1 MILYTSSN
9 GKVPMNDDNK
19 NEAIRFTDNEQINCL
34 LNNLVRDVRGFTESQ
49 LGLIRKLTQ
58 IGAALSAEKNIDRLL
73 EMIVDEARNFTH
85 ADGGTLYVMSD
96 DETAL
101 NFAIVQNNTLKIR
114 MGGTG
119 GKITWSPVPLKN
131 PDGSPNYANVSA
143 YAALSAKVVN
153 IPNVYD
159 AEGFNFQGT
168 RKFDTDTGYR
178 SKSMLVV
185 PLQNHENDII
195 GVLQL
200 LNAQDSATGKVINFS
215 YEYQQMTE
223 SLASQAA
230 VALSN
235 NRLIHDLENLL
246 ESFITAI
253 AAAIDEKSPYTGGH
267 VRRVAD
273 LTLTIADRINK
284 MADGVYANVYF
295 NDDLL
300 KELRIAAWLHDVG
313 KITTP
318 EYVVDKA
325 TKLESIYDRIET
337 LKTRFEVLRRDHEID
352 VLKSRLMDASAR
364 PAAGLEAAGG
374 SRGKAEIN
382 GESDAFV
389 KGLEEDLGFLVNA
402 NTGGEFMADEMLAR
416 IKDIAAR
423 TWLQDGASQPLL
435 TENEVYNLTIRR
447 GTLTNE
453 EREIINNHARV
464 TYKMLSRLPF
474 PKKLRWVPDY
484 AAAHHEKMDGT
495 GYPHG
500 LKGDELS
507 LQSRILALA
516 DVFEALTAK
525 DRPYRRGNTLSE
537 ALKIMSFMVKDGHID
552 KDLFELFIK
561 EKIYLNY
568 AQKELSPQ
576 QIDQFDPP

>member
-1 MILYTSSN
+1 
-9 GKVPMNDDNK
+9 MNDIKK
-19 NEAIRFTDNEQINCL
+19 NEPVRFTENEQINRL
-34 LNNLVRDVRGFTESQ
+34 LNNLVDDVKGFTESQ
-49 LGLIRKLTQ
+49 LELIKKLTQ

-73 EMIVDEARNFTH
+73 EMIVDEARNFTN

-96 DETAL
+96 DETSL
-101 NFAIVQNNTLKIR
+101 NFAIVQNKTLKIR

-119 GKITWSPVPLKN
+119 GKITWPPVKLKMT
-131 PDGSPNYANVSA
+131 DGTPNYANVSA

-153 IPNVYD
+153 IPDVYD

-178 SKSMLVV
+178 SKSMLVA

-200 LNAQDSATGKVINFS
+200 LNAQDTSTGEVITFS
-215 YEYQQMTE
+215 YEYQQMIQ

-235 NRLIHDLENLL
+235 NRLIRNLEDLL
-246 ESFITAI
+246 ESFITTI
-253 AAAIDEKSPYTGGH
+253 ATAIDEKSPYTGGH

-273 LTLTIADRINK
+273 LTLTIAEKINQIK
-284 MADGVYANVYF
+284 DGHYADVHF
-295 NDDLL
+295 DDNLI
-300 KELRIAAWLHDVG
+300 KELRLAAWLHDIG

-325 TKLESIYDRIET
+325 TKLETIYDRIET
-337 LKTRFEVLRRDHEID
+337 IKTRFEVTKRDHEIAI
-352 VLKSRLMDASAR
+352 LKNRL
-364 PAAGLEAAGG
+364 AGNVCKEAGG
-374 SRGKAEIN
+374 GKEAELNKI
-382 GESDAFV
+382 
-389 KGLEEDLGFLVNA
+389 EEDVKFLVNA
-402 NTGGEFMADEMLAR
+402 NLGGEFMADELIER
-416 IKDIAAR
+416 IKAIASR
-423 TWLQDGASQPLL
+423 TWEPEGGSQPLL
-435 TENEVYNLTIRR
+435 KDDEVYNLTIRR

-474 PKKLRWVPDY
+474 PRKLRHVPEY

-495 GYPHG
+495 GYPLG
-500 LKGDELS
+500 LKGDELT

-516 DVFEALTAK
+516 DVFEALTDK
-525 DRPYRRGNTLSE
+525 DRPYKKGKTLSE

-561 EKIYLNY
+561 ESIYLDY
-568 AQKELSPQ
+568 AKKELAPQ
-576 QIDQFDPP
+576 QIDQF